1 MAAVKSMTDLKL
13 LVVVENGTTASGKK
27 STKNITFSQVKL
39 TATDEEL
46 LAAGNAV
53 AGLLS
58 SSLSGLK
65 LVNTYDLAE
74 ST

>member
-74 ST
+74 SP